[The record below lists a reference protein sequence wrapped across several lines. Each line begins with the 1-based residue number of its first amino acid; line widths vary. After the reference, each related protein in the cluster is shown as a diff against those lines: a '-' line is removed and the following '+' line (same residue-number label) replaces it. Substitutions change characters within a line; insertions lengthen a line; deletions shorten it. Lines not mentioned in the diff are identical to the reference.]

1 MKMPLKERFSGKAA
15 AVARTPDETGCDS
28 RVALA
33 GSQRELARRIG
44 RSQAAVGRWI
54 HDDRWPFPR
63 VPPWDVRLVAKWMLT
78 HLESGIDEDEERR
91 LIVLAQ
97 R

>member
-15 AVARTPDETGCDS
+15 AVARTPDETGCDC

-54 HDDRWPFPR
+54 HDPRWAFAR
-63 VPPWDVRLVAKWMLT
+63 VPPWSVPAVARWVLT
-78 HLESGIDEDEERR
+78 HLESGIDEAEETR
-91 LIVLAQ
+91 LRVIAGL
-97 R
+97 